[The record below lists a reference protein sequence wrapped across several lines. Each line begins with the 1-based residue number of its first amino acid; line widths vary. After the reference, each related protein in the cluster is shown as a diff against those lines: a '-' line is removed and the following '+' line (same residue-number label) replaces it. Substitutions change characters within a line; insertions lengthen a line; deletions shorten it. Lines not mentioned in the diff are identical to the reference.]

1 MGFVIQQFH
10 GLMAQHLGEIMEKSM
25 ALFLATL
32 LHSGTNTHFF
42 HWATKSY
49 AKHKTLSHFYENII
63 ELTDQLAECY
73 FGIYGQITQFPSTY
87 HQPKEPLAYL
97 QSLQSFVKDARSDLP
112 TDSEIVQLIDNIA
125 QEIDTTIYLLK
136 FKG

>member
-1 MGFVIQQFH
+1 
-10 GLMAQHLGEIMEKSM
+10 MEKSM

-49 AKHKTLSHFYENII
+49 AKHKALGKFYENII
-63 ELTDQLAECY
+63 EHTDALAETY
-73 FGIYGQITQFPSTY
+73 FGIYGQITEFPATY

-97 QSLQSFVKDARSDLP
+97 ISLQRFVKEARADLP
-112 TDSEIVQLIDNIA
+112 MDSEIVQLIDNIA

>member
-1 MGFVIQQFH
+1 
-10 GLMAQHLGEIMEKSM
+10 MEKSM

-32 LHSGTNTHFF
+32 LHSGTNAHFF

-49 AKHKTLSHFYENII
+49 AKHKALNHFYDAII
-63 ELTDQLAECY
+63 EATDQLAETY

-87 HQPKEPLAYL
+87 HMPKEPLAYL
-97 QSLQSFVKDARSDLP
+97 QSLQSFVKDARADLP

>member
-1 MGFVIQQFH
+1 MN
-10 GLMAQHLGEIMEKSM
+10 ENM

-49 AKHKTLSHFYENII
+49 AKHKALGKFYENII
-63 ELTDQLAECY
+63 EHTDALAEAY
-73 FGIYGQITQFPSTY
+73 FGCYGQITEFPSTY
-87 HQPKEPLAYL
+87 HMPKEPLAYL
-97 QSLQSFVKDARSDLP
+97 QSLQSFVKDARVDLP
-112 TDSEIVQLIDNIA
+112 KDTEICQLIDNIA

-136 FKG
+136 FKS

>member
-1 MGFVIQQFH
+1 
-10 GLMAQHLGEIMEKSM
+10 MALHLGEIMEKSM

-49 AKHKTLSHFYENII
+49 AKHKTLGHFYESII
-63 ELTDQLAECY
+63 QAADELAECY
-73 FGIYGQITQFPSTY
+73 FGIYGQITDFPATY
-87 HQPKEPLAYL
+87 HMPKEPLAYL
-97 QSLQSFVKDARSDLP
+97 QSLQAFVKDARADLP

>member
-1 MGFVIQQFH
+1 MN
-10 GLMAQHLGEIMEKSM
+10 ENM
-25 ALFLATL
+25 ALFAATL
-32 LHSGTNTHFF
+32 LHSATNTHFF
-42 HWATKSY
+42 HWSTDSY
-49 AKHKTLSHFYENII
+49 SKHKALGNYYDEIVD
-63 ELTDQLAECY
+63 LTDDLVEAYMGCY
-73 FGIYGQITQFPSTY
+73 EQIKTFPSTY

-97 QSLQSFVKDARSDLP
+97 QSLQAFVKDARSDLP

>member
-1 MGFVIQQFH
+1 MN
-10 GLMAQHLGEIMEKSM
+10 ENM

-32 LHSGTNTHFF
+32 LHSGTNTHFM

-49 AKHKTLSHFYENII
+49 AQHKTLGKFYENII
-63 ELTDQLAECY
+63 ELTDQLAETY
-73 FGIYGQITQFPSTY
+73 FGCYEQITKFPDSY
-87 HQPKEPLAYL
+87 HMPKGTPLAYIE
-97 QSLQSFVKDARSDLP
+97 SLKAFVKDARQDLP
-112 TDSEIVQLIDNIA
+112 KETEICQLIDNIA

>member
-1 MGFVIQQFH
+1 
-10 GLMAQHLGEIMEKSM
+10 MEKNM

-32 LHSGTNTHFF
+32 LHSGTNTHFM

-49 AKHKTLSHFYENII
+49 AQHKTLNKFYEKII
-63 ELTDQLAECY
+63 VLTDELAEAF
-73 FGIYGQITQFPSTY
+73 FGCYGQITNFPDNYHLPKST
-87 HQPKEPLAYL
+87 PLAYL
-97 QSLQSFVKDARSDLP
+97 ESLQRFVKDARGDLP
-112 TDSEIVQLIDNIA
+112 DESQIVQLIDNIA

>member
-1 MGFVIQQFH
+1 
-10 GLMAQHLGEIMEKSM
+10 MEKSM
-25 ALFLATL
+25 ALFLATM
-32 LHSGTNTHFF
+32 LHAGTNTHFF

-49 AKHKTLSHFYENII
+49 AKHKALGHFYENII
-63 ELTDQLAECY
+63 NHTDALAEAY
-73 FGIYGQITQFPSTY
+73 FGVYGQITEFPATY

-97 QSLQSFVKDARSDLP
+97 QSLQAFVKAARPDLP

-136 FKG
+136 FKA

>member
-49 AKHKTLSHFYENII
+49 AKHKALGHFYESII
-63 ELTDQLAECY
+63 EATDQLAETY
-73 FGIYGQITQFPSTY
+73 FGIYGQITQFPATY
-87 HQPKEPLAYL
+87 HQPKEPLAYM
-97 QSLQSFVKDARSDLP
+97 QSLQSFVKDARQDLP
-112 TDSEIVQLIDNIA
+112 QDSEIVQLIDNIA

>member
-1 MGFVIQQFH
+1 
-10 GLMAQHLGEIMEKSM
+10 MEKSM

-49 AKHKTLSHFYENII
+49 AKHKALGKFYENII
-63 ELTDQLAECY
+63 ELTDDLAETY
-73 FGIYGQITQFPSTY
+73 FGIYGQITDFPATY
-87 HQPKEPLAYL
+87 HQPKEPLAYM
-97 QSLQSFVKDARSDLP
+97 QSLQRFVKEARSDLP
-112 TDSEIVQLIDNIA
+112 MDSEIVQLIDNIA

-136 FKG
+136 FKA

>member
-1 MGFVIQQFH
+1 
-10 GLMAQHLGEIMEKSM
+10 MEKSM

-42 HWATKSY
+42 HWATTSY
-49 AKHKTLSHFYENII
+49 AKHKTLGKFYENII
-63 ELTDQLAECY
+63 QHADALAETY
-73 FGIYGQITQFPSTY
+73 FGIYGQITTFPSTY
-87 HQPKEPLAYL
+87 HLPKEPLSYL
-97 QSLQSFVKDARSDLP
+97 QSLQAFVKDARADLP

>member
-1 MGFVIQQFH
+1 
-10 GLMAQHLGEIMEKSM
+10 MEKSM

-32 LHSGTNTHFF
+32 LHSSTNAHFF

-49 AKHKTLSHFYENII
+49 AKHKALGHFYENII
-63 ELTDQLAECY
+63 GLTDTLAETY
-73 FGIYGQITQFPSTY
+73 FGVYGQITDFPATY

-97 QSLQSFVKDARSDLP
+97 QSLQRFVKEARSDLP
-112 TDSEIVQLIDNIA
+112 MDSEIVQLIDNIA

-136 FKG
+136 FKS

>member
-1 MGFVIQQFH
+1 
-10 GLMAQHLGEIMEKSM
+10 M

-32 LHSGTNTHFF
+32 LHSGTNTHFM

-49 AKHKTLSHFYENII
+49 AQHKTLGKFYENII
-63 ELTDQLAECY
+63 ELTDALAEAY
-73 FGIYGQITQFPSTY
+73 FGCYNQITEFPDCY
-87 HQPKEPLAYL
+87 HLPKGTPLSYL
-97 QSLQSFVKDARSDLP
+97 ESLKRFVKDARSDLP
-112 TDSEIVQLIDNIA
+112 KESQLIQLVDNIA

>member
-1 MGFVIQQFH
+1 
-10 GLMAQHLGEIMEKSM
+10 MEKSM

-49 AKHKTLSHFYENII
+49 AKHKALGKFYENII
-63 ELTDQLAECY
+63 EHTDALAEAY
-73 FGIYGQITQFPSTY
+73 FGIYGQITEFPATY

-97 QSLQSFVKDARSDLP
+97 ISLQRFVKEARADLP
-112 TDSEIVQLIDNIA
+112 TDSEIVQLIDNLA

-136 FKG
+136 FKA

>member
-1 MGFVIQQFH
+1 MD
-10 GLMAQHLGEIMEKSM
+10 KSM

-32 LHSGTNTHFF
+32 LHSGTNAHFF

-49 AKHKTLSHFYENII
+49 AKHKALGHFYENII
-63 ELTDQLAECY
+63 GHVDTLAETY
-73 FGIYGQITQFPSTY
+73 FGIYGQITDFPSTY

-97 QSLQSFVKDARSDLP
+97 QSLKAFVKDARSDLP
-112 TDSEIVQLIDNIA
+112 MDSEIVQLIDNIA

-136 FKG
+136 FKA

>member
-1 MGFVIQQFH
+1 
-10 GLMAQHLGEIMEKSM
+10 M

-32 LHSGTNTHFF
+32 LHSGTNTHFL
-42 HWATKSY
+42 HWSTKSY
-49 AKHKTLSHFYENII
+49 AQHKTLGHFYESII
-63 ELTDQLAECY
+63 SLTDELAEAY

-97 QSLQSFVKDARSDLP
+97 QSLQKFVKESRSDLP
-112 TDSEIVQLIDNIA
+112 MDSEIVQLIDNIA

>member
-1 MGFVIQQFH
+1 
-10 GLMAQHLGEIMEKSM
+10 MALHLGEIMEKSM

-49 AKHKTLSHFYENII
+49 AKHKTLNKFYENII

-73 FGIYGQITQFPSTY
+73 FGIYGQITQFPATY

>member
-1 MGFVIQQFH
+1 
-10 GLMAQHLGEIMEKSM
+10 MEKSM

-32 LHSGTNTHFF
+32 LHSGTNAHFF
-42 HWATKSY
+42 HWSTTSY
-49 AKHKTLSHFYENII
+49 AKHKTLGKFYENII
-63 ELTDQLAECY
+63 QHADALAECY
-73 FGIYGQITQFPSTY
+73 FGIYGQITTFPSTY
-87 HQPKEPLAYL
+87 HLPKEPLSYL
-97 QSLQSFVKDARSDLP
+97 QSLQAFVKDARADLP

>member
-1 MGFVIQQFH
+1 MN
-10 GLMAQHLGEIMEKSM
+10 ENM

-49 AKHKTLSHFYENII
+49 AKHKALGKFYENII
-63 ELTDQLAECY
+63 ELTDQLAEAY
-73 FGIYGQITQFPSTY
+73 FGCYGQITEFPSNY

-97 QSLQSFVKDARSDLP
+97 QSLQSFVKDARADLP
-112 TDSEIVQLIDNIA
+112 TDTEICQLIDNIA

-136 FKG
+136 FKS